1 MNCPKC
7 NYSGELFTDDW
18 GNKRCPECKTLI
30 EGAPRRPVE
39 KKEEEVSDLP
49 ENGVIQPAFESAATY
64 YAEAKRRLYGGTT
77 PTERFE
83 PWLTIWYRPR
93 ATMRSILNTS
103 PGYWVI
109 EIPAIMGFLSAFSHL
124 NSIFG
129 FIFAAIK
136 GVVFY
141 IVGLYIWGAI
151 LTWTGRWLGGKAP
164 AKYVR
169 SAIAWG
175 YVPFIGLVLF
185 GVVVSGI
192 IGADLTGNNVFDPTA
207 GSIQDF
213 AAAAFFSGSFV
224 FLIILGAILWLYGL
238 IISLS
243 CLAEAQEFSFLH
255 ALGNSI
261 IGWIVL
267 SAIFILPFIIF
278 AVMLKSCLGS

>member
-49 ENGVIQPAFESAATY
+49 EDGEIQPAVESDATY
-64 YAEAKRRLYGGTT
+64 YAEEKRRLHGGTT
-77 PTERFE
+77 PTETFE

-109 EIPAIMGFLSAFSHL
+109 EIPAIMGFLSAFNHL

-129 FIFAAIK
+129 FFFAVIK

-141 IVGLYIWGAI
+141 IIGLYIGGAI
-151 LTWTGRWLGGKAP
+151 LAWTGRWLGGKAP

-169 SAIAWG
+169 SAISWG
-175 YVPFIGLVLF
+175 YVPFVGLGLF
-185 GVVVSGI
+185 GVIAFGIFGSG
-192 IGADLTGNNVFDPTA
+192 L
-207 GSIQDF
+207 SEQ
-213 AAAAFFSGSFV
+213 AALNPGTFFSEISV
-224 FLIILGAILWLYGL
+224 FSIVLCVILWLYGI

-243 CLAEAQEFSFLH
+243 CLAEAQEFTFLH
-255 ALGNSI
+255 ALGNVI

-267 SAIFILPFIIF
+267 SAILILPFIILGL
-278 AVMLKSCLGS
+278 MLKSCLGS